1 MAVESEQ
8 ILSISHHPKQQKSPL
23 VPLEEVFSSKGRIR
37 ILQLLVVHNELTVTQ
52 IANKTRLN
60 HHTAITHLQN
70 LVSHGIIVEKRYGR
84 IRIFALNYHSKLTRI
99 LINFI
104 RSWKNENY
112 FVLQQG
118 PAITTSEKLHSS
130 TEA

>member
-1 MAVESEQ
+1 MAVEN
-8 ILSISHHPKQQKSPL
+8 KQAFPTSSSKRQKSTL

-37 ILQLLVVHNELTVTQ
+37 ILQLLVVHKELTVTQ
-52 IANKTRLN
+52 ITNKTRLN

-70 LVSHGIIVEKRYGR
+70 LVSLGIIVEKRYGR

-112 FVLQQG
+112 FVLQQD
-118 PAITTSEKLHSS
+118 PARPVASEGLYS
-130 TEA
+130 TAEA

>member
-1 MAVESEQ
+1 MAIESEQ
-8 ILSISHHPKQQKSPL
+8 ALSTSQPKQQKPPL

-52 IANKTRLN
+52 ITNKTRLN
-60 HHTAITHLQN
+60 HHTAMTHLQN
-70 LVSHGIIVEKRYGR
+70 LVSLGIIVEKRYGR

-112 FVLQQG
+112 FVLQQD
-118 PAITTSEKLHSS
+118 PAVTISEKMYSS
-130 TEA
+130 AET